1 MAKKELT
8 PEEIYKRNQK
18 RAKIMRKIAPFV
30 FWGFIG
36 IAIVCFILAIH
47 NSLGNINEI
56 IQQLN
61 SKKYTGEEL
70 QAHYNALIEKYGEWI
85 IGNGGAGFTIKF
97 VNIARAAFSGIMI
110 ANFIFCGVSII
121 LAYLL
126 GKWILPKMATTLEQQ
141 NVDMVNLTILK
152 NDKGE

>member
-70 QAHYNALIEKYGEWI
+70 QAHYNALVRYGKSH
-85 IGNGGAGFTIKF
+85 NGQ
-97 VNIARAAFSGIMI
+97 GI
-110 ANFIFCGVSII
+110 
-121 LAYLL
+121 
-126 GKWILPKMATTLEQQ
+126 T
-141 NVDMVNLTILK
+141 VNLDGQKIYENTTAHAKKEGRIWSK
-152 NDKGE
+152 A